1 LQSGG
6 DRAFFPTAMKNYR
19 RLFLGTT
26 LALAVVPVPA
36 RSAEGPFTVFLGT
49 YTDEASRGI
58 YRFKF
63 DDATGVLTAEGLA
76 AETKNPSFLTSDPK
90 GRFLFAV
97 NETDPSGGVSAFA
110 IDAKTAALTLINQQ
124 PSGGGSPCHLTLDHT
139 GRFLLV
145 ANYGGSAAVLPVGS
159 DGTLSPAVARIA
171 PEGRGP
177 QPNQDGSHVHGV
189 YLDPANRLLLVP
201 DLGIDR
207 VLLYRFDAKTGSLT
221 PGAPPA
227 AALAAGAGPRHLA
240 LSPDNRFVYVV
251 NEIDSTVA
259 TFAFDA
265 ERGRLE
271 ARGTVSTLPDGFQG
285 KNTTAE
291 IAVHPKGGFVYAS
304 NRGHDSIAVFA
315 VDAASGAL
323 RQVEVV
329 KVGGRE
335 PRHFAIAPSGRW
347 LLAGHQKSDGIA
359 VFRLDPATGRL
370 TSVGAPVKAPRPV
383 DIFFLPR

>member
-1 LQSGG
+1 
-6 DRAFFPTAMKNYR
+6 MKNDR
-19 RLFLGTT
+19 RLFLGAA
-26 LALAVVPVPA
+26 LALALLPVSA
-36 RSAEGPFTVFLGT
+36 RSAEGPLTVLVGT
-49 YTDEASRGI
+49 YTDQESRGI
-58 YRFKF
+58 YRFRF
-63 DDATGVLTAEGLA
+63 DEATGVLTADGLA
-76 AETKNPSFLTSDPK
+76 AETKNPSFLTSDSK

-110 IDAKTAALTLINQQ
+110 VDAKTAALTLINQQ

-145 ANYGGSAAVLPVGS
+145 ANYGGSAAVLPVGP
-159 DGTLSPAVARIA
+159 DGKLSPAVTRIA

-177 QPNQDGSHVHGV
+177 QPNQDASHVHGV

-201 DLGIDR
+201 DLGIDK

-221 PGAPPA
+221 PGDPPA

-265 ERGRLE
+265 EQGRLE
-271 ARGTVSTLPDGFQG
+271 GRGTVSTLPAGFKG

-291 IAVHPKGGFVYAS
+291 IAVHPSGRFVYAS
-304 NRGHDSIAVFA
+304 NRGHDSIAVFT

-329 KVGGRE
+329 PVGGRE

-347 LLAGHQKSDGIA
+347 LLAGHQNSDGIA

-370 TSVGAPVKAPRPV
+370 ASAGATVRAPRPV